1 MKKNLFL
8 LFALALGVFVS
19 LNSCGEKDACEDKD
33 CGNGVCLDG
42 TCDCDAGYEYDAD
55 GNCNVEVRTKLLGNY
70 EVTETDPL
78 CSNDP
83 TPYLAKIETDAAGV
97 TSIAIKNFYASGD
110 VTATVSNDSKITIA
124 SQNLGSDYTVS
135 GNGTIETVSGKIQL
149 TMNYTV
155 NLKSDGSELAKCTN
169 VIWVKQ

>member
-33 CGNGVCLDG
+33 CGNGICVDG

-55 GNCNVEVRTKLLGNY
+55 GNCNVETRAKLFGNY

-97 TSIAIKNFYASGD
+97 TSIKITNFYASGD
-110 VTATVSNDSKITIA
+110 VVGTVSNDSKIAIA
-124 SQNLGSDYTVS
+124 SQDLGSDYTVS

-149 TMNYTV
+149 TMNYNV
-155 NLKSDGSELAKCTN
+155 KLKADGSELATCTN